1 MLSVDCFRGSAD
13 VQTSGMRLWTCP
25 WRVTRVPYALQNT
38 RKVRYITEMSCHAIS
53 HGKQCFTKDI
63 RRFAE
68 LYKLGWSI
76 NVCWGLSCFLWA
88 RLLADTETHMWLGAC
103 ASVSYFRLKLASR
116 ITSSFSPGPSR
127 WASVSAGLLPA
138 WHSAAL
144 SETVCIISLWS
155 FLRDWCI
162 SIESLIYMVWLQI
175 KKMDFV
181 LARCNHSWATM
192 FETKFVKWSV
202 VYLLS
207 DINLCL
213 HHWDALF
220 LVKKIPFLWI

>member
-1 MLSVDCFRGSAD
+1 MCIEVFPVFSEQDCWRTRRPTRG
-13 VQTSGMRLWTCP
+13 
-25 WRVTRVPYALQNT
+25 
-38 RKVRYITEMSCHAIS
+38 
-53 HGKQCFTKDI
+53 
-63 RRFAE
+63 
-68 LYKLGWSI
+68 
-76 NVCWGLSCFLWA
+76 WGPA
-88 RLLADTETHMWLGAC
+88 

-144 SETVCIISLWS
+144 SESVCIISLWS

-175 KKMDFV
+175 KKIDFV
-181 LARCNHSWATM
+181 LACCNHSLVTM
-192 FETKFVKWSV
+192 FETKFVRWSV

-220 LVKKIPFLWI
+220 LVKKNSILVNLVHSCGVNLIGLLMPSLYKKEKALATDWLCGPVHGKGNEWSFLTL

>member
-1 MLSVDCFRGSAD
+1 MCTEVFPVFSEQDCWKTRRHTCGSGPA
-13 VQTSGMRLWTCP
+13 
-25 WRVTRVPYALQNT
+25 
-38 RKVRYITEMSCHAIS
+38 
-53 HGKQCFTKDI
+53 
-63 RRFAE
+63 
-68 LYKLGWSI
+68 
-76 NVCWGLSCFLWA
+76 
-88 RLLADTETHMWLGAC
+88 
-103 ASVSYFRLKLASR
+103 ASVSCFGLKLASG

-127 WASVSAGLLPA
+127 GASMSPGLLPA

-144 SETVCIISLWS
+144 SENVCIINPWS

-162 SIESLIYMVWLQI
+162 SVESLIYMVWLQI

-181 LARCNHSWATM
+181 LACWNHFLETM
-192 FETKFVKWSV
+192 FETKFLKWSV

-213 HHWDALF
+213 HCWDALF